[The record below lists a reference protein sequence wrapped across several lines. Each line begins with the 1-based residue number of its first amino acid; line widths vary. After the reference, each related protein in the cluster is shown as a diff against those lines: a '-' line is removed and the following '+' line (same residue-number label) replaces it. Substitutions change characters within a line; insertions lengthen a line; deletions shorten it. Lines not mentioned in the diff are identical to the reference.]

1 MKRFAVVC
9 LLLLLAAI
17 ASPAIRNPQSKEEV
31 NLLVNPTMTE
41 RDGERV
47 RGWRFS
53 SGDEKMCEPV
63 QDGGRTVIRYNA
75 PGRYANAQQSLRL
88 KPNHLYRLEA
98 QVKGDAAIYLRART
112 ALKVG
117 EQTLAY
123 DVTVKPSANYR
134 PYRVFFPTG
143 PTGEALILLGATEQ
157 SGRGTAFIADLRVVE
172 DMMVDADG
180 PAIPVAADA
189 AEPTVVTK
197 IPVRDCRAVRGFIV
211 SPVDGKTDSF
221 NWDGR
226 LWEYNMRGAGAG
238 VGYSHRDNDGLH
250 VTLADKRGV
259 HAVLIRG
266 GAQCK
271 LYAGSGWER
280 QDNDRLLRT
289 FSGRA
294 KTSRALFEKPVMTD
308 RLSFFDL
315 TNGLLADVSFFRV
328 RQGLGDLPTPIRQ
341 SFSDVNAAAKVAV
354 PLNVSLTDE
363 TPLAAVGLDLRV
375 EGAASSAPFT
385 VRVTDPLNPRST
397 LMEADFALSRSG
409 RVRLVMDFPD
419 QIVPA
424 GTALSVSVSFDV
436 PVRLVKPTV
445 ELYRAPRERA
455 LPEAIEYRKLMMKG
469 LFTILSEP
477 RPWNGWNR
485 NTDVE
490 QWFKTERLGPH
501 VKELADTIAQCKS
514 LAPNDDT
521 MRQYDEWFWR
531 RKRDLPPFTPKVV
544 NVPGAPEWAVVARQ
558 AWLTA
563 REVPRWWI
571 ENRMTPTGEFGG
583 VVGDDSDMYQNFAD
597 FPMFETDSVA
607 AMIKDGAARLAELA
621 EAENLESGLNKR
633 TMDPLHA
640 YEEGVNQESLMMWWN
655 YGDPVYFERCMIAA
669 RSLESLTVMT
679 PQGHR
684 HFKSQDCGAADLR
697 MDRKTDVDGHAHPLM
712 LHPACE
718 VVWYNRNPRAL
729 KLLRE
734 WADGWLEHQTP
745 GQYATSV
752 EVATEKATEVS
763 QRPLYGGYGGQASAF
778 NFLYWITGDERYLRP
793 FFDFWKEGRTVFN
806 SDRFLPELLHRHKL
820 PNVGDKLP
828 AVVSGK
834 GISETIATGNKAPLI
849 AALKEDIA
857 ELQRFPAMYT
867 TSEPFTDRV
876 FLYAITNAAI
886 AYTGGYATRNKY
898 NHTHAVS
905 WEGFGTDYAALVL
918 RAHRDHFKVLL
929 YNFADR
935 PLNGRARLWTLE
947 HGRYR
952 LTFGADANND
962 DTPDRIT
969 REETVELQRATALPL
984 TLPPKTVVVLE
995 LKQTEKLDDE
1005 LNRADLA
1012 LSPMEI
1018 KVQALTPDL
1027 SPKTSGEGNVV
1038 EGIVHNIG
1046 AKDVE
1051 SVEVALVDANDQVQS
1066 RQTLGRL
1073 PAPSDLSPS
1082 RLTFRL
1088 SGLPRGAKGW
1098 KVVVDPQNK
1107 VEEIFEGNN
1116 AVEVR

>member
-1 MKRFAVVC
+1 
-9 LLLLLAAI
+9 
-17 ASPAIRNPQSKEEV
+17 
-31 NLLVNPTMTE
+31 
-41 RDGERV
+41 
-47 RGWRFS
+47 
-53 SGDEKMCEPV
+53 
-63 QDGGRTVIRYNA
+63 
-75 PGRYANAQQSLRL
+75 
-88 KPNHLYRLEA
+88 
-98 QVKGDAAIYLRART
+98 
-112 ALKVG
+112 
-117 EQTLAY
+117 
-123 DVTVKPSANYR
+123 
-134 PYRVFFPTG
+134 
-143 PTGEALILLGATEQ
+143 
-157 SGRGTAFIADLRVVE
+157 
-172 DMMVDADG
+172 
-180 PAIPVAADA
+180 
-189 AEPTVVTK
+189 VVTK

-238 VGYSHRDNDGLH
+238 VGYSYRDNDGLH

-271 LYAGSGWER
+271 LYAGNGWER
-280 QDNDRLLRT
+280 QDNDRLLWT

-308 RLSFFDL
+308 QLSFFDL

-328 RQGLGDLPTPIRQ
+328 RQGLGDLPTPITQ
-341 SFSDVNAAAKVAV
+341 FFNDMNAAAKVAV
-354 PLNVSLTDE
+354 PLNVAQASSPDKSGMSAL
-363 TPLAAVGLDLRV
+363 PMSLAAVGLDFRV
-375 EGAASSAPFT
+375 EGAAPGAPFT

-397 LMEADFALSRSG
+397 LMEADFVMGLAETRRPSHG

-424 GTALSVSVSFDV
+424 GASLLASISFDV

-445 ELYRAPRERA
+445 ELYRVPRERA
-455 LPEAIEYRKLMMKG
+455 LPEAIAYRKLMMKG
-469 LFTILSEP
+469 LFSILSEP
-477 RPWNGWNR
+477 RPWNTWNR
-485 NTDVE
+485 HTDVE

-501 VKELADTIAQCKS
+501 VKELADTIAQCKW
-514 LAPNDDT
+514 LAPDDDT
-521 MRQYDEWFWR
+521 VRQYDEWFWR

-544 NVPGAPEWAVVARQ
+544 NVPDAPEWAVVARQ

-597 FPMFETDSVA
+597 FPMFETDGVA
-607 AMIKDGAARLAELA
+607 AMIKNGAARLAELA

-655 YGDPVYFERCMIAA
+655 YGDPVYFERCMRAA
-669 RSLESLTVMT
+669 RSLEALTVMT
-679 PQGHR
+679 PQRHR
-684 HFKSQDCGAADLR
+684 HFKSQDCGAADLQ

-718 VVWYNRNPRAL
+718 VAWFNRNPRAL

-778 NFLYWITGDERYLRP
+778 NFLYWITGDEKYLRP

-820 PNVGDKLP
+820 QNVGDRLP

-834 GISETIATGNKAPLI
+834 GVAETLVSGNKAPLI

-905 WEGFGTDYAALVL
+905 WEGFGADYAALAL
-918 RAHRDHFKVLL
+918 RANRDHFKVLL

-952 LTFGADANND
+952 LTFGADANHD
-962 DTPDRIT
+962 DAPDRIT
-969 REETVELQRATALPL
+969 REEAVEVQRATALPL

-995 LKQTEKLDDE
+995 LKQVEKLDDE
-1005 LNRADLA
+1005 LTRADLA
-1012 LSPMEI
+1012 LSSLEV
-1018 KVQALTPDL
+1018 KVNSDA
-1027 SPKTSGEGNVV
+1027 V

-1051 SVEVALVDANDQVQS
+1051 SVEVALVDANGNVPS
-1066 RQTLGRL
+1066 RQTVGKL

-1082 RLTFRL
+1082 RLSFRL

-1107 VEEIFEGNN
+1107 VAEIFEGNN

>member
-17 ASPAIRNPQSKEEV
+17 AAPAIRSPQSKEEV

-47 RGWRFS
+47 RGWRFTQ
-53 SGDEKMCEPV
+53 GHEKMCEPV
-63 QDGGRTVIRYNA
+63 RDGGRTVIRYHA
-75 PGRYANAQQSLRL
+75 PGRYAAAEQSLRL
-88 KPNHLYRLEA
+88 KPNYLYRLEA
-98 QVKGDAAIYLRART
+98 QVKGDAAIYLRVRT
-112 ALKVG
+112 APKVG

-123 DVTVKPSANYR
+123 DVTVEPSAEYR
-134 PYRVFFPTG
+134 PYRVIFPTG
-143 PTGEALILLGATEQ
+143 PTGEALIVLGATKQ
-157 SGRGTAFIADLRVVE
+157 SERGVAFIADLRVVE
-172 DMMVDADG
+172 EGALVEADG

-189 AEPTVVTK
+189 AEPMVVTK

-238 VGYSHRDNDGLH
+238 VGYSYRDNDGLH
-250 VTLADKRGV
+250 LTLADKRGV

-266 GAQCK
+266 GAQGK
-271 LYAGSGWER
+271 LYAGNGWE
-280 QDNDRLLRT
+280 QPENDRLLWT
-289 FSGRA
+289 FSRRA
-294 KTSRALFEKPVMTD
+294 KTSRALFEKPLMTD

-315 TNGLLADVSFFRV
+315 TDGLLADVSFFRV
-328 RQGLGDLPTPIRQ
+328 RQGLGDLPTPLTQ
-341 SFSDVNAAAKVAV
+341 SFNDVNAAAKVAV
-354 PLNVSLTDE
+354 PLNVSLAEE
-363 TPLAAVGLDLRV
+363 TPLAAVGLDFRV

-397 LMEADFALSRSG
+397 LMDTDFSLSRSG
-409 RVRLVMDFPD
+409 RVRVVMDFPD

-424 GTALSVSVSFDV
+424 GASLSVSVSFDV

-445 ELYRAPRERA
+445 ELYRVLRERA

-469 LFTILSEP
+469 LFSILSEL

-501 VKELADTIAQCKS
+501 VKELADTIAQCKW
-514 LAPNDDT
+514 LAPNDNT
-521 MRQYDEWFWR
+521 VRQYDEWFWR
-531 RKRDLPPFTPKVV
+531 RKRDLPPFTPRIDD
-544 NVPGAPEWAVVARQ
+544 VPGAPEWAVVARQ

-571 ENRMTPTGEFGG
+571 ENRMVPTGEFGG
-583 VVGDDSDMYQNFAD
+583 LVGDDSDMYQNFAD
-597 FPMFETDSVA
+597 FPMFETDGVA

-621 EAENLESGLNKR
+621 EAENLENGLNKR

-640 YEEGVNQESLMMWWN
+640 YEEGVNHESLMMWWN
-655 YGDPVYFERCMIAA
+655 YGDPVYFERCMTAA
-669 RSLESLTVMT
+669 RSLEALTVMT

-684 HFKSQDCGAADLR
+684 HFKSQDCGAADLK
-697 MDRKTDVDGHAHPLM
+697 MDRKTDVDGHAHPLL

-718 VVWYNRNPRAL
+718 VAWFNRNPRAL

-734 WADGWLEHQTP
+734 WADGWLEHQVP

-763 QRPLYGGYGGQASAF
+763 PRPLSGGYGGQASAF
-778 NFLYWITGDERYLRP
+778 NFLYWITGDEKYLRP

-806 SDRFLPELLHRHKL
+806 ADRFLPELLHRHKL
-820 PNVGDKLP
+820 QNVGDKLL

-834 GISETIATGNKAPLI
+834 GIAETMATGNKTPLI

-876 FLYAITNAAI
+876 FLHAITNAAI

-905 WEGFGTDYAALVL
+905 WEDFGTDYAALVL
-918 RAHRDHFKVLL
+918 RAHRDYFKVLL

-952 LTFGADANND
+952 LTFGADANHD
-962 DTPDRIT
+962 DNPDRLT
-969 REETVELQRATALPL
+969 REETVEVQRATALPL

-1018 KVQALTPDL
+1018 KVR
-1027 SPKTSGEGNVV
+1027 GNAV

-1051 SVEVALVDANDQVQS
+1051 SVEVALVDANGNVQS

-1073 PAPSDLSPS
+1073 PAPSDLSPV
-1082 RLTFRL
+1082 RLAFRL
-1088 SGLPRGAKGW
+1088 SGLLRGAKGW

-1107 VEEIFEGNN
+1107 VPEIFEGNN